1 MSSGIPVP
9 LGGASAADAFREA
22 EKLCKGNPFFFTL
35 QIFRRFFSLFF
46 LRGAA
51 DGPSRGRFRLPRR
64 ALPAWRKLACFPKAS
79 AKVALFPL
87 PAKYFGD
94 YFCENM

>member
-22 EKLCKGNPFFFTL
+22 ENLCNGNRFFVTL
-35 QIFRRFFSLFF
+35 QIFQQLFFAFF

-51 DGPSRGRFRLPRR
+51 DGPSRWRFRLPRR

-79 AKVALFPL
+79 AKVALFIL

-94 YFCENM
+94 YFL